1 MATITISREELFEL
15 LNTMKPFVKRYSSK
29 KAMSINLEAT
39 IQKNNLALSIPN
51 CNMNVKCETYDKGKL
66 GIPFLY
72 FYKLFHSTNKNQ
84 LKISVEED
92 KIKVGQ
98 TSFKILT

>member
-1 MATITISREELFEL
+1 
-15 LNTMKPFVKRYSSK
+15 
-29 KAMSINLEAT
+29 MSINLEAT

-51 CNMNVKCETYDKGKL
+51 CNMNVKCETYDKGKFS
-66 GIPFLY
+66 IPFLY
-72 FYKLFHSTNKNQ
+72 FYKIIQSTNENTI
-84 LKISVEED
+84 KISVEED